1 MCRSSFMMLVGLMVV
16 ILSGASIAGAQAAD
30 DSCAQGGVY
39 IANLTDLDLWIKRD
53 GGACTLWRHFG
64 FNIPI
69 RPGERIEIFS
79 DLDCRTTP
87 CEAPLTYETCRPVDG
102 NGDCMIKINQPCK
115 LLDV

>member
-1 MCRSSFMMLVGLMVV
+1 MNRSSFTIVASA
-16 ILSGASIAGAQAAD
+16 ILFILLAGSISTAQVAP

-69 RPGERIEIFS
+69 RPGERIEVFF
-79 DLDCRTTP
+79 DLNCQRTE
-87 CEAPLTYETCRPVDG
+87 CDEPLTYETCRSVDR
-102 NGDCMIKINQPCK
+102 NGDCVIKIDYPCK